1 MNLSIIRPVFRPY
14 KATPPSQSTNIWQRT
29 AQQTCRQPPKPQR
42 ATFSTTPCLQKR
54 SKKGPGN
61 DPRITNIRY
70 HLSHPLTPRPLHF
83 SRNRSLRHWT
93 IHRAW
98 LLFLRKRRWAEERE
112 LERQY
117 MAMRS
122 ACEHLRLMDN
132 NGNLVKQ
139 DEAGGQG
146 ADPSRLG
153 SKGREVGRL
162 YRSAMLKRGVWGS
175 VPVEYGRVQTDFPP
189 REGWNHA
196 WVRNQ

>member
-1 MNLSIIRPVFRPY
+1 
-14 KATPPSQSTNIWQRT
+14 
-29 AQQTCRQPPKPQR
+29 
-42 ATFSTTPCLQKR
+42 
-54 SKKGPGN
+54 
-61 DPRITNIRY
+61 
-70 HLSHPLTPRPLHF
+70 
-83 SRNRSLRHWT
+83 
-93 IHRAW
+93 
-98 LLFLRKRRWAEERE
+98 
-112 LERQY
+112 